1 MQQLLNLK
9 DILANH
15 TTSFMEL
22 IESSEAFQ
30 LHRLLSEITTYT
42 FKQSELVLKILLS
55 KSDEAFQ
62 LLQQPERKSKQS
74 LIIVK

>member
-22 IESSEAFQ
+22 IESNEAFQ

>member
-22 IESSEAFQ
+22 IESNEAFQ
-30 LHRLLSEITTYT
+30 LHRLFSEITTYT
-42 FKQSELVLKILLS
+42 LKQSELVLKILLS

>member
-22 IESSEAFQ
+22 IESNEAFQ

-42 FKQSELVLKILLS
+42 LKQSELVLKILLS